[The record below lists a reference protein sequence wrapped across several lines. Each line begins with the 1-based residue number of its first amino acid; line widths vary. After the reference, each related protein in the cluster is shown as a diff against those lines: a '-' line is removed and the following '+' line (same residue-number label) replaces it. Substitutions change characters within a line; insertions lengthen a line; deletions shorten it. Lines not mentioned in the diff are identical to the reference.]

1 LTKQNLSQILA
12 NITAKNLT
20 QSTPTPVLLN
30 ADANIDANINA
41 NANANANAIIND
53 SVVFSDQV
61 AFASAAK
68 SIHPDNHNQESNTSN
83 EDGNNSLSSGA
94 EDKNNSNQSA
104 QVQVVSLKIVA

>member
-1 LTKQNLSQILA
+1 MTKQNLSQILA

-30 ADANIDANINA
+30 ADANIDANIL
-41 NANANANAIIND
+41 ANANANAIIND

>member
-20 QSTPTPVLLN
+20 QSTPVLL
-30 ADANIDANINA
+30 NA
-41 NANANANAIIND
+41 NANANINANAIIND

-94 EDKNNSNQSA
+94 QDKNNSNQSA
-104 QVQVVSLKIVA
+104 QVQVVSLKVVA

>member
-1 LTKQNLSQILA
+1 MTKQNLSQILA

-30 ADANIDANINA
+30 ADANIDANI